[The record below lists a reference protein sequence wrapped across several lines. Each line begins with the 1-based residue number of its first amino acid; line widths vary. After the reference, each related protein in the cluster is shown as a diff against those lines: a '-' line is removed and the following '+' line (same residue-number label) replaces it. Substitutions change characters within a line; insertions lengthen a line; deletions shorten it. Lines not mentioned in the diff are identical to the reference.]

1 MVTKN
6 TYKNLIWID
15 VESPTR
21 ADVRELMK
29 EHDIHP
35 YVGEE
40 LLSRSQRPHIDV
52 YDEYFYLVLHFPAI
66 RHTDSNEKN
75 HEVDFIIGKNKVI
88 TVRYDRIGSLDKFKA
103 ELEMDD
109 ILDKAIAAKHAG
121 FMFYYMF
128 LSLYRSLDDE
138 LEYIEGALQTIEDEI
153 FKGREREM
161 VEDLSRVSHDIIDIK
176 QTIQHQEQILPQ
188 LEDVGKKFF
197 GTVFARK
204 LADVKKQYNHVTHE
218 VQNLQ
223 ELLAELRVTNDSLLS
238 AKQNEVR
245 KILTILAFITFP
257 LSLVAGIFGMNTKS
271 LPIVGVTG
279 DFWIILVL
287 MLVLTGAFFAFFK
300 YKKWL

>member
-6 TYKNLIWID
+6 TYKNLTWID

-21 ADVRELMK
+21 ADVRDLMK
-29 EHDIHP
+29 EHEIHP
-35 YVGEE
+35 HVAEE
-40 LLSRSQRPHIDV
+40 LLSQTQRPHLDV
-52 YDEYFYLVLHFPAI
+52 YDEYFYLVLHFPTI

-75 HEVDFIIGKNKVI
+75 HEVNFLIGKNKVI

-109 ILDKAIAAKHAG
+109 ILDKAVTAKHAG
-121 FMFYYMF
+121 FMFYFMI

-138 LEYIEGALQTIEDEI
+138 LDYIEGALETIQDEI

-161 VEDLSRVSHDIIDIK
+161 VEELSRASHDIIGIK
-176 QTIQHQEQILPQ
+176 QTMQHQEQILPL

-197 GTVFARK
+197 GPLFAKK
-204 LADVKKQYNHVTHE
+204 LNDVKKQYNHVVRE
-218 VQNLQ
+218 VKNLQ
-223 ELLAELRVTNDSLLS
+223 ELLTELRTTNDSLLS
-238 AKQNEVR
+238 TKQNEVM

-257 LSLVAGIFGMNTKS
+257 LSLIATIFGMNTKT
-271 LPIVGVTG
+271 LPIVGMSG
-279 DFWIILVL
+279 DFWIIFAL
-287 MLVLTGAFFAFFK
+287 MVALTGAFFAFFK